1 MQFAIYLNRYFLLF
15 PTYDIIMLLI
25 THSLTHT
32 HTHTRAR
39 ARAYTHTHI
48 TRARTHTLCKFSIIY
63 LQSLI

>member
-32 HTHTRAR
+32 HTHT
-39 ARAYTHTHI
+39 HH
-48 TRARTHTLCKFSIIY
+48 TRAHAHTL
-63 LQSLI
+63 